1 MVGKNVMGPTWGQR
15 NSAKDAIGTWAET
28 KHLAKS
34 QKRIKSGRKKKK
46 KKTKLSP
53 VYRKQKSPFCN
64 KNNFIVG
71 EGVLKARS

>member
-46 KKTKLSP
+46 KKNKTQPCLQETEKSFLQ
-53 VYRKQKSPFCN
+53 QK
-64 KNNFIVG
+64 
-71 EGVLKARS
+71 